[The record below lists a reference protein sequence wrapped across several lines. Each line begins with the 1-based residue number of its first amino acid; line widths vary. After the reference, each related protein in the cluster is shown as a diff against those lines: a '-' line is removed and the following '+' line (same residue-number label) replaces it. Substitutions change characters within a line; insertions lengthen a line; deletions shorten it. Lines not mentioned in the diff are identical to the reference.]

1 MSTSLSARL
10 RGLRARAGGFGDRID
25 EGAKAE
31 DED

>member
-1 MSTSLSARL
+1 MSSSLSARL
-10 RGLRARAGGFGDRID
+10 RGMRARFGQFGSRID